1 MAKSPRRI
9 GAVELA
15 RETNLGRHLL
25 VFNDSEVVELLRAAV
40 EREGNQSAFARRHGV
55 ERTRLNQILNGKKCP
70 TGVVIKAL
78 GFRKRR
84 LTRHCAR

>member
-40 EREGNQSAFARRHGV
+40 EREGNQSAFANASQSDF
-55 ERTRLNQILNGKKCP
+55 ERKKTPDWSCY
-70 TGVVIKAL
+70 
-78 GFRKRR
+78 
-84 LTRHCAR
+84 

>member
-55 ERTRLNQILNGKKCP
+55 ERTRLNQILNGKNARLELLLRP
-70 TGVVIKAL
+70 SGL
-78 GFRKRR
+78 GRGG
-84 LTRHCAR
+84 